1 MVRVHI
7 RPQINFK
14 NMANKIL
21 GYVFL
26 FLGVIIILWGLWFSY
41 GMFKGEKPAP
51 EIFGEENIVELDL
64 SKIASGMG
72 TQEQNQ
78 LNAILQSQLGSLLAG
93 GSMNKILN
101 LTAWSIFMAILVL
114 ACGKISLIGIQ
125 LIKAEPK
132 I

>member
-1 MVRVHI
+1 
-7 RPQINFK
+7 
-14 NMANKIL
+14 MANKIL

-51 EIFGEENIVELDL
+51 EIFGEEKTVELDF
-64 SKIASGMG
+64 SKIASNLG

-101 LTAWSIFMAILVL
+101 LTAWSIFMAILIL
-114 ACGKISLIGIQ
+114 GAGKVSFIGIA
-125 LIKAEPK
+125 LLKDDKKENK
-132 I
+132 K